1 MPKVHTL
8 SAAEGS
14 KSHSFASKSVITT
27 SIQAVSVNIV
37 QFCCS
42 LSSFNFVL
50 KYRPIIGLTVPWC
63 SPFWLVEVA
72 GFCLAADALAGCP
85 VCFVN
90 ACYVFFLFLL
100 VFFLGSPGS
109 PFLYVSLPSA
119 YVRFGL
125 SDTEGSVMKTDPH
138 TEIYL
143 NLFEPID
150 MKWHDMIWSLI
161 ICFDM
166 VCYDMIWHELAWY
179 GMVWYDGT
187 SESIQNRLIVCLDL
201 VALQVKFTLK
211 HLFLAASRL
220 LTKHWQ
226 LASICSIYKYASYKI
241 I

>member
-1 MPKVHTL
+1 
-8 SAAEGS
+8 
-14 KSHSFASKSVITT
+14 
-27 SIQAVSVNIV
+27 
-37 QFCCS
+37 
-42 LSSFNFVL
+42 
-50 KYRPIIGLTVPWC
+50 
-63 SPFWLVEVA
+63 
-72 GFCLAADALAGCP
+72 
-85 VCFVN
+85 
-90 ACYVFFLFLL
+90 
-100 VFFLGSPGS
+100 
-109 PFLYVSLPSA
+109 
-119 YVRFGL
+119 
-125 SDTEGSVMKTDPH
+125 VMKTDPH

-187 SESIQNRLIVCLDL
+187 SESIQTRLIVCLDL